1 MVAMRQTAP
10 GYSLPRDSS
19 ALHASDL
26 ARKVGLAA
34 DSVDKNR
41 CAPDG
46 LRDMDLVKSF
56 FLRATGPASRPRRH
70 FITADWTH

>member
-19 ALHASDL
+19 ALHASDS

-34 DSVDKNR
+34 TSSRLIGHISPGFDS
-41 CAPDG
+41 
-46 LRDMDLVKSF
+46 
-56 FLRATGPASRPRRH
+56 
-70 FITADWTH
+70 